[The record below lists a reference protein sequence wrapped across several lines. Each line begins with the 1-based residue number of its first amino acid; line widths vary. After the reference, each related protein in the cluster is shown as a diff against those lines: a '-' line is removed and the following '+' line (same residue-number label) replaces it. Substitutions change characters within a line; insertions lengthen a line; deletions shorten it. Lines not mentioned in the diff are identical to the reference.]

1 MHFSS
6 ALITLAL
13 AACSSVSAVNS
24 VVTATTTS
32 SQGTNLP
39 ANIATSSNVPHA
51 SYVLIST
58 TAGTN
63 IGYTFSYTVNG
74 TVGTPVTVPAAAAST
89 TAATAVG
96 PMSCSVCSPSIILN
110 DGTSYNWQVSAF
122 GAAATSTSGTVTG
135 VLTSVTE
142 PALLTSTVP
151 KNLAAADGANAQQGK
166 LYAFEVPAGTTS
178 ANATNATIAISGS
191 VTPFKNVYIVGNS
204 HCPMVPATS
213 DNITRV
219 NYSIAATAGG
229 AGMASTQVIQN
240 LTKGIFWMYLE
251 PSTTANSLSS
261 STATD
266 AITVTVSPYT
276 NQTCVAG
283 ANGFCSGAATI
294 KSVVGVA
301 FAGAMAAAFML
312 F

>member
-13 AACSSVSAVNS
+13 AAASSVSAVNS

-39 ANIATSSNVPHA
+39 ANLATSSSVPHA
-51 SYVLIST
+51 SYVLISS
-58 TAGTN
+58 TAGAGV
-63 IGYTFSYTVNG
+63 GYSFTYTVNG
-74 TVGTPVTVPAAAAST
+74 TVGTPVTGSGT
-89 TAATAVG
+89 TAAVAAG
-96 PMSCSVCSPSIILN
+96 PISCSVCSPSIILN

-122 GAAATSTSGTVTG
+122 GAATTSGTGTVTG

-151 KNLAAADGANAQQGK
+151 KNLAAADNVGAQQGK
-166 LYAFEVPAGTTS
+166 LYTFVVPAGTATGNATS
-178 ANATNATIAISGS
+178 ATISMTGS
-191 VTPFKNVYIVGNS
+191 VTPFKAVYVVGNS
-204 HCPMVPATS
+204 HCPIPPTTA

-219 NYSIAATAGG
+219 NYTVAATSG
-229 AGMASTQVIQN
+229 AASFTSSQVLTN
-240 LTKGIFWMYLE
+240 LTAGTFWMYLE
-251 PSTTANSLSS
+251 PSAVANTLSS
-261 STATD
+261 SAPTD
-266 AITVTVSPYT
+266 AITVTVAPYG
-276 NQTCVAG
+276 NQTCTAG
-283 ANGFCSGAATI
+283 TNGFCSGAATI